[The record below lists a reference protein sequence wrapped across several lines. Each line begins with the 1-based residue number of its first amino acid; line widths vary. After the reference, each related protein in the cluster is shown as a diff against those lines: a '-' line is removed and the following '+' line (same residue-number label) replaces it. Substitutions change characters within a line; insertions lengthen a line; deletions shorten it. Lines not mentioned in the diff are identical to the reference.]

1 MKVITNGKF
10 ILPQQVV
17 EKHHLIFTEVI
28 AALEPDSTPVPEG
41 AQLIDA
47 QGCYVSAGF
56 INIHIHGTNGS
67 DTMDGTA
74 DALATMSA
82 ALTKTGVTSFL
93 PTTMTASW
101 ESINRALA
109 NIKNCQHKYPGAKI
123 LGANVEGPFINQQY
137 KGAQKEEYIEQAAFT
152 KIAPYQDLI
161 KLLTLAPETLK
172 EKSFISQCVKA
183 GIIISLGHSAATYEE
198 ALGAIGAGA
207 SHITHLFNAMS
218 GLHHRKPGLVG
229 AALDSPATVELIC
242 DNIHVHPMLQRLV
255 YQIKGPHKIIL
266 ITDAM
271 RAAGLGDGE
280 SELGGQKVFVH
291 SGKATLADGTIA
303 GSVLTMNMAV
313 HNFLTNTGASLP
325 EVINMVTLNPAK
337 ELGLSSS
344 LGSLEAG
351 KYADLTIFDEAFQ
364 IKQTFVNGVLCK

>member
-1 MKVITNGKF
+1 M
-10 ILPQQVV
+10 
-17 EKHHLIFTEVI
+17 
-28 AALEPDSTPVPEG
+28 
-41 AQLIDA
+41 
-47 QGCYVSAGF
+47 
-56 INIHIHGTNGS
+56 
-67 DTMDGTA
+67 
-74 DALATMSA
+74 
-82 ALTKTGVTSFL
+82 
-93 PTTMTASW
+93 
-101 ESINRALA
+101 
-109 NIKNCQHKYPGAKI
+109 
-123 LGANVEGPFINQQY
+123 
-137 KGAQKEEYIEQAAFT
+137 
-152 KIAPYQDLI
+152 
-161 KLLTLAPETLK
+161 
-172 EKSFISQCVKA
+172 
-183 GIIISLGHSAATYEE
+183 GHSAATYEE

-344 LGSLEAG
+344 LGSLEPG